1 MVARL
6 SSVAI
11 LRPFRIR
18 DFALLSTG
26 LTVSYLG
33 DGIYLVAIA
42 WQVYELSNAP
52 TALSIVGVAW
62 TLPMVVFLLAGG
74 VVSDR
79 VERRKV
85 MIAADLVRGVAIA
98 AIGALSVAGALEL
111 WHLVVL
117 VAVYGAG
124 EAFFG
129 PALGAIVPEIVPE
142 NVLVQAN
149 SVAQLVE
156 PLALRL
162 LGPALGGWAIAAL
175 GPGGAF
181 LFDAVT
187 FGVSALALLLMRARP
202 PAAVD
207 ARPSALRDVGEGLR
221 FVGAHTWLW
230 GTLAAAAVA
239 LLAFWGPMEVL
250 VPYVVKNDLG
260 GGADDLGLVFAAG
273 GLGSVLAALAVAQL
287 GVPRQRVTFMYL
299 AWTGATAALVGFGL
313 AERLWHAM
321 AASFVSGA
329 LSTAGLVV
337 WGTLMQTL
345 VPGRLLGRV
354 QSVDWLVSIGL
365 VPVSFAATGPLAEAV
380 GADATLVWAGVLSAL
395 ATLAFLFLPGMR
407 NPERGY
413 VGAAAGS

>member
-1 MVARL
+1 M
-6 SSVAI
+6 
-11 LRPFRIR
+11 
-18 DFALLSTG
+18 
-26 LTVSYLG
+26 
-33 DGIYLVAIA
+33 
-42 WQVYELSNAP
+42 
-52 TALSIVGVAW
+52 
-62 TLPMVVFLLAGG
+62 
-74 VVSDR
+74 
-79 VERRKV
+79 
-85 MIAADLVRGVAIA
+85 
-98 AIGALSVAGALEL
+98 
-111 WHLVVL
+111 
-117 VAVYGAG
+117 
-124 EAFFG
+124 
-129 PALGAIVPEIVPE
+129 
-142 NVLVQAN
+142 
-149 SVAQLVE
+149 E

-162 LGPALGGWAIAAL
+162 LVPALGACAIAAL

-407 NPERGY
+407 TPERGY
-413 VGAAAGS
+413 AGAAAGS

>member
-221 FVGAHTWLW
+221 FVSAHTWLW